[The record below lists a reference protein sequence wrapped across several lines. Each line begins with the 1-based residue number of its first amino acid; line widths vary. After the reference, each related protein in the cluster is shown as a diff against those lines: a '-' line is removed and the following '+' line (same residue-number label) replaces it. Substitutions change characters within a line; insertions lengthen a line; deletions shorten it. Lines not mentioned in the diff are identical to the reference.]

1 MLGKLFSCAFLFVFN
16 FIIFIAMDWGFCL
29 LVGDYI
35 VPKGYEWAYAVA
47 AAITVFYQI
56 KANEAKKQPL
66 IVKGG

>member
-1 MLGKLFSCAFLFVFN
+1 
-16 FIIFIAMDWGFCL
+16 MDWGFCL

-56 KANEAKKQPL
+56 KANEAKNQPL